1 MSLKREIVRP
11 DPSFLVRTIYF
22 IFIGWWFSLLWINAA
37 WALNASIIGLPFGVW
52 MINRTPQILTLK
64 AAPVLVL
71 HTEDGQVIRISNLPQ
86 TGCLGRAIYFILIG
100 WWFSF
105 IWANVG
111 WFLCVTVI
119 GLPLGVWMLNR
130 LPAATTLYQQ

>member
-11 DPSFLVRTIYF
+11 EPSFIVRALYF
-22 IFIGWWFSLLWINAA
+22 IFIGWWFSLIWINTA
-37 WALNASIIGLPFGVW
+37 WALDASIIGLPFGLW

-64 AAPVLVL
+64 SVPVLVIR
-71 HTEDGQVIRISNLPQ
+71 TEDGQLIRVSNLPQ
-86 TGCLGRAIYFILIG
+86 YGCLTRAIYFVLIG

-111 WFLCVTVI
+111 WFLSATII
-119 GLPLGVWMLNR
+119 GLPLGLWMFNR
-130 LPAATTLYQQ
+130 LPAVTTLFRQ